1 MTLEETLK
9 PQPIKWVDEQL
20 VRQYTKL
27 SKKFDLDNR
36 KKKYLAGVLLDV
48 NYLFLCAFFTR
59 SLPNSE
65 QIRNFEYP
73 VRFGLYMRDWMHNS
87 ILFSSTSRYNYYA
100 KAVDPE
106 LEFHKTFSSITR
118 PYLFLAGAGL
128 IGKTAIDFG
137 KFLINGEPMNG
148 NSLGCLGYGMGL
160 LSFASSHYI
169 KGTDPK
175 SLEKESFWK
184 VAYSK
189 LVEKLIPSPQ
199 PVPVPVKASLEY
211 EVD

>member
-1 MTLEETLK
+1 MTLDEILK

-48 NYLFLCAFFTR
+48 NYLFLCGFTGNL
-59 SLPNSE
+59 SNFK

-73 VRFGLYMRDWMHNS
+73 IRFGLYMRDLMHNVY
-87 ILFSSTSRYNYYA
+87 LFNSTSKYNYYA
-100 KAVDPE
+100 KTADPV

-128 IGKTAIDFG
+128 VGKTALDFG
-137 KFLINGEPMNG
+137 KFLINGEPMDG
-148 NSLGCLGYGMGL
+148 NSLGCFGYGMGL

-184 VAYSK
+184 VAYHK
-189 LVEKLIPSPQ
+189 LIEKLTPSLQ
-199 PVPVPVKASLEY
+199 PISVPVKVNLEY
-211 EVD
+211 RVD